1 MGLITSL
8 MLLNQGIDVNLVAH
22 VYPEELGVTN
32 GRRDH
37 MVSQIAGGE
46 LLAANYDV
54 KNTKDNFKMVKRS
67 WDLYQVLAQNKR

>member
-22 VYPEELGVTN
+22 VYPEELGSAN

-37 MVSQIAGGE
+37 MASQIAGGL
-46 LLAANYDV
+46 LLAYGYDV
-54 KNTKDNFKMVKRS
+54 KNTKDNFEMVKS
-67 WDLYQVLAQNKR
+67 TWDLYKVLAKNKR